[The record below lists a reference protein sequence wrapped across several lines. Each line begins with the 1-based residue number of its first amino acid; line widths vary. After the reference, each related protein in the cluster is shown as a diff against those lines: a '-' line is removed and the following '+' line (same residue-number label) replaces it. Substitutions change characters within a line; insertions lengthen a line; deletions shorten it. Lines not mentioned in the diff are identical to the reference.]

1 MTHTFYIGMSY
12 AATGLMVLGLIIWV
26 IADGKGRQRE
36 LRQLEA
42 AGVRRRSK
50 TGPASDA
57 S

>member
-1 MTHTFYIGMSY
+1 MTHNFYIGMSY
-12 AATGLMVLGLIIWV
+12 AATGLVVLGLIIWV